1 MVQPSPRHEHV
12 TLPLL
17 LRWRTEAILNR
28 PAKTSLSRCLVSQ
41 LQGMQLNGPKVRYMN
56 DLSRCVDAFE
66 KGDRPNP
73 SDPDATIQGHLRPET
88 LLQRSLHQT
97 GQWPS
102 TGPESLVRQLS
113 QEYRHRLSEP
123 WKAVLSRYAARLSD
137 VQQQR
142 RLDLLSRSGFEAGRA
157 REAEKRGGSQG
168 WSPTEYP
175 DWLLIQLDADL
186 LIRPLQASIAK
197 QMMFPENNSNA
208 LMQLNMGE
216 GKSSVIV
223 PIVSAALAD
232 GEQLVRVIV
241 LKPLSAQMFQL
252 LKQRVCGLSNRRLF
266 YLPFSRDINLDAD
279 KIRQIDSLLKECAR
293 VGGILLCQ
301 PEHILSFQLMGL
313 HTFCHDDECSEST
326 RKLIETQEWLDSA
339 ARDILDES
347 DEILSVRYQLIYTL
361 GTAGTLEGQPWRWD
375 IIQEVFS
382 LLAANLDDL
391 AVAHPDGVELKRIP
405 SEPRQFPATRILN
418 RECCQALLNAIT
430 RQVVVEDRMR
440 SVSFRTYSA
449 DQKQLVVRFLSQAD
463 IRSEESEE
471 LKAFSGDLFNQIL
484 LLRGLIGHGILKLS
498 LQEKRWRVDYGLD
511 PERSMLAV
519 PYRAKDSPAPRAE
532 FGHPDVIIALT
543 CLSYYYGGLTNDQLD
558 VTFKHLL
565 NSDNPA
571 IRYEDWV
578 KDYKDLPE
586 SLTNLRGLNLD
597 DIEQRNDHVFPHL
610 RFNKA
615 VIDFYLSEC
624 VFPKQAREF
633 KHKLTTNAW
642 DLARSRKR
650 LTTGFSG
657 TNDNKYLLPLSIQQ
671 LDPESQR
678 HTNAQ
683 VLEYILQAE
692 NREVLCTNSDNALGL
707 LSRVVEQSPPVMVLL
722 DVGAQVLELQNE
734 EVARKWLELET
745 RPSVEATV
753 YFNSSDDEIR
763 VVSRDGRIEPL
774 ASSLYRTQLEKT
786 LVYLDEAHT
795 RGTDF
800 KFPGG
805 TRAVVTLGPKL
816 TKDKLVQGC
825 MRMRRLGSGH
835 SVLFFASAEIWSKIT
850 ASCNVPPTRGLDSS
864 HVLLW
869 TIQETCTQIRD
880 NGPLWVQQG
889 INFDVRRTA
898 YDDNRAG
905 VLSDSNLAAVLK
917 EREAHT
923 LEELYGVQEP
933 FEPGVE
939 ELSERQ
945 LMIRN
950 RCAEL
955 GIVSSRDSM
964 LLEEQERELAH
975 EKEDEREV
983 ERIAHAQPLSHRIDR
998 AIYAFI
1004 RGGSDSHS
1012 FMSMWDCLT
1021 DTSRIS
1027 LLPQGD
1033 VFRGRKLRATKDFRD
1048 TVVLSSS
1055 SAGSMDSYLRPVQ
1068 WILSSDKSDVL
1079 LLIKTAHLHLY
1090 TPRVSRTT
1098 RSFEGLEGFAVPR
1111 PRTIPLARQII
1122 HELNLF
1128 AGQLFFAD
1136 RESMTQVCILLGLYL
1151 KPIPDRLQGTVDHTG
1166 FVETRARAEL
1176 GVGACSFVSNPL
1188 RFFNELFGYRRKG
1201 QGFALTHMGQVLRGH
1216 DLEDDDFE
1224 RAGV

>member
-1 MVQPSPRHEHV
+1 MISPSPPIQATVQPSPRHEHV

-17 LRWRTEAILNR
+17 MRWRTVE
-28 PAKTSLSRCLVSQ
+28 TSLSRRLVSQ
-41 LQGMQLNGPKVRYMN
+41 LQGMQLNGPKVRYID

-66 KGDRPNP
+66 SGDRTNP
-73 SDPDATIQGHLRPET
+73 SGPDATIQGNLRPET
-88 LLQRSLHQT
+88 LLQCSLHQT

-102 TGPESLVRQLS
+102 TGPESLVHQLS
-113 QEYRHRLSEP
+113 RKYRHMLSEP

-137 VQQQR
+137 IQQQR
-142 RLDLLSRSGFEAGRA
+142 RLALLSRPGFEAERA
-157 REAEKRGGSQG
+157 REAETRGGSQG
-168 WSPTEYP
+168 WSPTEYL

-197 QMMFPENNSNA
+197 QMMSPESNSNA

-223 PIVSAALAD
+223 PIVS
-232 GEQLVRVIV
+232 LVRVIV

-252 LKQRVCGLSNRRLF
+252 LKQRVCGLSNRH
-266 YLPFSRDINLDAD
+266 INLDAN
-279 KIRQIDSLLKECAR
+279 KTREIDSLLRECAR
-293 VGGILLCQ
+293 

-313 HTFCHDDECSEST
+313 HTFCRDDGSSEST
-326 RKLIETQEWLDSA
+326 RQLIGTQEWLDST

-361 GTAGTLEGQPWRWD
+361 GTAGALEGQPWRWD
-375 IIQEVFS
+375 VIQEVFS
-382 LLAANLDDL
+382 LLEANLDDL

-405 SEPRQFPATRILN
+405 SEPHQFPATRILN
-418 RECCQALLNAIT
+418 KECGQALLNAIT
-430 RQVVVEDRMR
+430 QQIVVEDRMR

-449 DQKQLVVRFLSQAD
+449 AQKQLVVRFLNRVD
-463 IRSEESEE
+463 IHPDESEE
-471 LKAFSGDLFNQIL
+471 LKAFSGDVFKQIL
-484 LLRGLIGHGILKLS
+484 LLRGLIAHGILKLS

-511 PERSMLAV
+511 PKRSMLAV
-519 PYRAKDSPAPRAE
+519 PYRAKDSPASRAE

-558 VTFKHLL
+558 VTFKRLF

-571 IRYEDWV
+571 IRYEDWM
-578 KDYKDLPE
+578 KGYKDLPE

-597 DIEQRNDHVFPHL
+597 DVEQRNMHIFPRL
-610 RFNKA
+610 RLNKA

-633 KHKLTTNAW
+633 KHKLTTNTW
-642 DLARSRKR
+642 DLARKRER

-657 TNDNKYLLPLSIQQ
+657 TNDNKYLLPLSIEQ
-671 LDPESQR
+671 LDLESQR

-683 VLEYILQAE
+683 VLEYILRAE
-692 NREVLCTNSDNALGL
+692 NREVLCTHSDDALGL
-707 LSRVVEQSPPVMVLL
+707 LGRVVKQTPPVMVLL

-734 EVARKWLELET
+734 EVARKWLELEP
-745 RPSVEATV
+745 RPSVEAAV

-774 ASSLYRTQLEKT
+774 ASSLYRTQLAKT
-786 LVYLDEAHT
+786 LVYLDEVHT

-800 KFPGG
+800 KFPAG

-825 MRMRRLGSGH
+825 MRMRRLGSDH

-850 ASCNVPPTRGLDSS
+850 ASCNVQPTGGLDSE

-869 TIQETCTQIRD
+869 TMQETCTQIRD

-889 INFDVRRTA
+889 HNFDARRTA
-898 YDDNRAG
+898 YDANRAG
-905 VLSDSNLAAVLK
+905 VLSDSELAAVLK
-917 EREAHT
+917 EQEAHP
-923 LEELYGVQEP
+923 LEQLYGVQDPHEP
-933 FEPGVE
+933 EVE
-939 ELSERQ
+939 GLSERQ
-945 LMIRN
+945 RMIRD
-950 RCAEL
+950 RCDKL
-955 GIVSSRDSM
+955 GIAASRDSM

-983 ERIAHAQPLSHRIDR
+983 ERVAHAQPLNHHIDR

-1004 RGGSDSHS
+1004 RAGSDSHS
-1012 FMSMWDCLT
+1012 FVSLRDCLA

-1033 VFRGRKLRATKDFRD
+1033 IFRGSKLRATKDFRD
-1048 TVVLSSS
+1048 TVVLSST
-1055 SAGSMDSYLRPVQ
+1055 SAGSMDSYLRPIQ
-1068 WILSSDKSDVL
+1068 WILSSSKSDS
-1079 LLIKTAHLHLY
+1079 AHLHLY
-1090 TPRVSRTT
+1090 TPRVSRVT
-1098 RSFEGLEGFAVPR
+1098 RSFEGLEAFAVPR
-1111 PRTIPLARQII
+1111 PRTIPPARRMI

-1128 AGQLFFAD
+1128 AGHLFFAD
-1136 RESMTQVCILLGLYL
+1136 RESMEQVCVLLGLYL
-1151 KPIPDRLQGTVDHTG
+1151 KPISDRLQGKVDHTG
-1166 FVETRARAEL
+1166 FVETRTREEL

-1216 DLEDDDFE
+1216 DLKDDDFQVE
-1224 RAGV
+1224 RGGTIPS